1 MANIIV
7 EKKRKLEVAQH
18 EYQKAV
24 EVHRNGLLAQRADI
38 DRQLAELDA
47 ANSKTSKSSGKTP
60 QPSGKRRTGPS
71 RKRRTGI
78 RADVLAYIKAKGSM
92 ARAQVLKAMNAQG
105 NKSLTGSIDNALGN
119 LKKSGVI
126 KLADGNYTVK

>member
-1 MANIIV
+1 MANVMI
-7 EKKRKLEVAQH
+7 EKKRKLEIAQR
-18 EYQKAV
+18 EYQKAIK
-24 EVHRNGLLAQRADI
+24 VHRNGLLAQRADI

-47 ANSKTSKSSGKTP
+47 ATSKTS

-78 RADVLAYIKAKGSM
+78 RADVLAHIKAKGSM

-119 LKKSGVI
+119 LKKAGVLTL
-126 KLADGNYTVK
+126 KDGNYTAK